1 MTEAMKDR
9 PASLIR
15 RGPKPA
21 PDESLDP
28 VDAAPQ
34 PRTQPA
40 TEPPVLPQTQ
50 AEPQNSNTP
59 SRPSKRREVT
69 IPLGT
74 RLSVPVMEVL
84 DQAVLDQGIT
94 IREALEQ
101 AIMSRWGKN

>member
-21 PDESLDP
+21 PDEAIDP

-34 PRTQPA
+34 PRAQPA
-40 TEPPVLPQTQ
+40 TDPTILPQVQ
-50 AEPQNSNTP
+50 AEPQNSNTT
-59 SRPSKRREVT
+59 SRPSRRREVT

-84 DQAVLDQGIT
+84 DQAVHDQEIT

-101 AIMSRWGKN
+101 AIVSRWGKN

>member
-1 MTEAMKDR
+1 MKDR
-9 PASLIR
+9 PASLTR

-21 PDESLDP
+21 PDEAIDP

-34 PRTQPA
+34 PS
-40 TEPPVLPQTQ
+40 TEPPALPQAQ
-50 AEPQNSNTP
+50 AVPQNSTTP
-59 SRPSKRREVT
+59 SRPSRRREVT

-101 AIMSRWGKN
+101 AIMFRWGKN

>member
-9 PASLIR
+9 PASLTR

-21 PDESLDP
+21 PDEAIDP

-34 PRTQPA
+34 PSA
-40 TEPPVLPQTQ
+40 EPPALPQAKT
-50 AEPQNSNTP
+50 EPQNSNTP
-59 SRPSKRREVT
+59 SRTSKRREVT

-101 AIMSRWGKN
+101 AIMFRWGRN

>member
-9 PASLIR
+9 PASLTR

-21 PDESLDP
+21 PDEAIDP

-34 PRTQPA
+34 PRTLTTPPSFAPPA
-40 TEPPVLPQTQ
+40 EAP
-50 AEPQNSNTP
+50 AQNVKTTA
-59 SRPSKRREVT
+59 RPSKRREVT

-74 RLSVPVMEVL
+74 RLSVPVMDVL
-84 DQAVLDQGIT
+84 DQAVLDYGIT

>member
-9 PASLIR
+9 PASLTR

-21 PDESLDP
+21 PDEAIDP

-34 PRTQPA
+34 PTTPTPVAPA
-40 TEPPVLPQTQ
+40 AVI
-50 AEPQNSNTP
+50 APQNMNT
-59 SRPSKRREVT
+59 SVRPSKRREVT

-84 DQAVLDQGIT
+84 DQAVLEQGIT
-94 IREALEQ
+94 IRDALEQ
-101 AIMSRWGKN
+101 AIMSRWGND